1 MKECPTTKV
10 SGQGTGGL
18 VLETFLHCERSFI
31 FFNGSC
37 SDIMRLNGFLLR
49 VKDPQYVTPRAVT
62 SAEINVFSSA
72 AVVNV
77 THGSRGLLTF
87 FFRGL

>member
-31 FFNGSC
+31 FFNSSY
-37 SDIMRLNGFLLR
+37 SDTMRLNGFLLW